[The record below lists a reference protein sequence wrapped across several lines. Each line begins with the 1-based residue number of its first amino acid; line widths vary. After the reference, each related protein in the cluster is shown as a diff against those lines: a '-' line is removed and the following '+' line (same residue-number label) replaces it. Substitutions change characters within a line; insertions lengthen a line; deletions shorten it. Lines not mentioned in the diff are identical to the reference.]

1 MEVLEREFVAERCFR
16 IDNQSPGAK
25 LLPIELCS
33 TLALTWH
40 SPSEA
45 EQRQI
50 DRERAGGRIAA
61 ELPVEPLRRARIRRR
76 CENARELADY
86 LRAAG
91 KVTDLTYCPGSLYEQ
106 AWRAR
111 LIAAMR
117 VDLTDATSQTQRIVS
132 VDALRGLAMFLII
145 GFDGAMGALA
155 EMLRGKGLGAGAVG
169 TFLGTQFSHV
179 PWKVFT
185 SMMSSFRSSFSL
197 LAFLSCFRCW
207 QSRCGLMLR
216 RDLPAYKLD
225 QAA

>member
-1 MEVLEREFVAERCFR
+1 MGR
-16 IDNQSPGAK
+16 QH
-25 LLPIELCS
+25 LLPLQ
-33 TLALTWH
+33 AAV
-40 SPSEA
+40 EA

-61 ELPVEPLRRARIRRR
+61 ELPVEPLRRARIGRR
-76 CENARELADY
+76 CANARELADY

-145 GFDGAMGALA
+145 GFDGAMGRSPKCSTAKDLARARSVPFSALNSV
-155 EMLRGKGLGAGAVG
+155 MCLG
-169 TFLGTQFSHV
+169 
-179 PWKVFT
+179 KVFT

-197 LAFLSCFRCW
+197 LAFLSCFRC
-207 QSRCGLMLR
+207 LR
-216 RDLPAYKLD
+216 SSSVGASANARPAPVCAPLRPGPD
-225 QAA
+225 RLWRH